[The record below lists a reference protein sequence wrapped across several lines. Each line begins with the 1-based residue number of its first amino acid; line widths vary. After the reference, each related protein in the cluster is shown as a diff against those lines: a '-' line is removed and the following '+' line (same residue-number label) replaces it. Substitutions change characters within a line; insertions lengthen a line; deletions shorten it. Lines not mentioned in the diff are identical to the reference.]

1 MRPINDRPGHASPI
15 RPAAVSVFLVLG
27 SAFVI
32 LRCLPLTREYAA
44 RFAASHG
51 GSLLAAAAGAGVL
64 ALAAGA
70 ILLRGRPKTLLAVAL
85 GFAALLLI
93 TSGNAGAAAAAALIA
108 AGVLLLGDL
117 VFRLFTGVEAADDD
131 AWSVFATGVAAS
143 GILLLGMGEAG
154 ILRPGFVAGAFAV
167 LAAAR
172 RRRAVPLARILR
184 GAGAAWSRRP
194 LRPHE
199 ALWVSIAGA
208 VLFAS
213 FVSALGPE
221 VSFDALAYHLPEARD
236 TARMGAVQPLP
247 DVLPQ
252 SLFWR
257 NHQTF
262 LSAGFLFEGERV
274 ARFLHFGV
282 AVGTFGAALSLLRR
296 LGGRSAGPLVTL
308 ALVAVPV
315 ICMQFH
321 SVSADWATAFLVTAA
336 ASEISAAGDA
346 PSRTHLAGFLVG
358 AAVATKIFAALALPA
373 LLVLFLFRVSR
384 ARMRRLL
391 LTATCALIALLPWL
405 AWSQSRAGFWLAP
418 YAPSFSALV
427 SRSAPGGHI
436 RHGLVLTS
444 AAAPERQ
451 DSPSP
456 AAFLR
461 LPYDLTFHGV
471 FWERIPDGYNGMLP
485 VLLLIGAIGWGPR
498 RLGLF
503 LAVALAA
510 VLPWYLLRAPA
521 LRYLF
526 PVYPLY
532 AVFAAEGLDRLTG
545 RFDGAAGGLAGFS
558 MAAVTLA
565 FPAQFLSLPFDARV
579 AAGRVSRET
588 ALAAYLPAY
597 PLWSLVKPADRVL
610 LAGEFDRY
618 HCPAER
624 AWRTGWWPISEMRP
638 GSPGFEV
645 RLRQL
650 GVTHCVVRSDL
661 AGSLPL
667 PESEFDLV
675 ARRGPA
681 ALYRLRPRG
690 SPASVPPSP

>member
-1 MRPINDRPGHASPI
+1 MQIEFMN
-15 RPAAVSVFLVLG
+15 
-27 SAFVI
+27 VI
-32 LRCLPLTREYAA
+32 LRCLPLTRDYAI

-51 GSLLAAAAGAGVL
+51 GTLLAAAAAAGVL
-64 ALAAGA
+64 ALAAGVT
-70 ILLRGRPKTLLAVAL
+70 LLRRRPKTLVAL
-85 GFAALLLI
+85 ALGVAAFLLI
-93 TSGNAGAAAAAALIA
+93 TSANAVAAAAAVLIA

-117 VFRLFTGVEAADDD
+117 VFRLFTEVEAEDGD
-131 AWSVFATGVAAS
+131 AWSVFAAGVAS
-143 GILLLGMGEAG
+143 TGILMLGMGEAG
-154 ILRPGFVAGAFAV
+154 ILCPGFVAGAFAV

-184 GAGAAWSRRP
+184 AAAAGSLPQP
-194 LRPHE
+194 LRAHE
-199 ALWVSIAGA
+199 ALWVAIAAA

-236 TARMGAVQPLP
+236 TARTGSVQPMP

-262 LSAGFLFEGERV
+262 LSAGFLFGGERV

-282 AVGTFGAALSLLRR
+282 ALGAFGAALSLLRR
-296 LGGRSAGPLVTL
+296 LGGGRAGPLLTL

-336 ASEISAAGDA
+336 AAEIAGA
-346 PSRTHLAGFLVG
+346 GSRPSRLRLAGFLFG

-373 LLVLFLFRVSR
+373 LLILLLFRVPR
-384 ARMRRLL
+384 ERVRRLL
-391 LTATCALIALLPWL
+391 LTAACALVALLPWL

-436 RHGLVLTS
+436 RRGLVLTS
-444 AAAPERQ
+444 TAAPERQ
-451 DSPSP
+451 DSPSLG
-456 AAFLR
+456 AFLR
-461 LPYDLTFHGV
+461 LPYDVTFHGV

-485 VLLLIGAIGWGPR
+485 LLLLIGAVGWGPR

-503 LAVALAA
+503 LVAALAA
-510 VLPWYLLRAPA
+510 VFPWYLLRAPT

-526 PVYPLY
+526 PVFPLY
-532 AVFAAEGLDRLTG
+532 AVFAAEGLDRLTDG
-545 RFDGAAGGLAGFS
+545 FDGAAGRLAGFA
-558 MAAVTLA
+558 MAAVTVA

-588 ALAAYLPAY
+588 ALASYLPAY
-597 PLWSLVKPADRVL
+597 PLWRLVKPADRVL
-610 LAGEFDRY
+610 FAGEFDRY

-638 GSPGFEV
+638 GSPGFEQ

-667 PESEFDLV
+667 PPSEFDLV
-675 ARRGPA
+675 ASRGPA

-690 SPASVPPSP
+690 SRASASPPP

>member
-1 MRPINDRPGHASPI
+1 MRPINDRPGQDSPI
-15 RPAAVSVFLVLG
+15 RRAAVSVFLVVV
-27 SAFVI
+27 SALVI
-32 LRCLPLTREYAA
+32 LRCLPLTRDYAA

-51 GSLLAAAAGAGVL
+51 GSQLAAAAGAGVL

-70 ILLRGRPKTLLAVAL
+70 ALLRWRPKALLAVAL
-85 GFAALLLI
+85 GIAALLVI

-108 AGVLLLGDL
+108 AGVFVLGDL
-117 VFRLFTGVEAADDD
+117 VFRLFTGVEAGEDD
-131 AWSVFATGVAAS
+131 AWSVFAAGAAAS

-154 ILRPGFVAGAFAV
+154 ILRPGFLAGAVAV

-172 RRRAVPLARILR
+172 RGRVVPLLRILR
-184 GAGAAWSRRP
+184 SAGAALFPRP
-194 LRPHE
+194 LRTHE
-199 ALWVSIAGA
+199 ALWMAIAGG

-213 FVSALGPE
+213 FVSVLGPE

-236 TARMGAVQPLP
+236 TARSGVVQPLP
-247 DVLPQ
+247 DILPQ

-262 LSAGFLFEGERV
+262 LSAGFLFGGERV
-274 ARFLHFGV
+274 ARLLHFGV
-282 AVGTFGAALSLLRR
+282 ALGAFGAALSLLRR
-296 LGGRSAGPLVTL
+296 LGGRNAAPLVTL

-315 ICMQFH
+315 VCMQFH
-321 SVSADWATAFLVTAA
+321 AVSADWATAFLVAAA
-336 ASEISAAGDA
+336 ASEIAGA
-346 PSRTHLAGFLVG
+346 SGTPSRSRLAGFLFG

-373 LLVLFLFRVSR
+373 LLVLFLFRVRRSR
-384 ARMRRLL
+384 VKRLL
-391 LTATCALIALLPWL
+391 LTAACALLALLPWL

-418 YAPSFSALV
+418 YAPSFPALV
-427 SRSAPGGHI
+427 SRSTPGGHV
-436 RHGLVLTS
+436 RRGLVMTSSS
-444 AAAPERQ
+444 AAERQ

-461 LPYDLTFHGV
+461 LPYDVTFHGV

-485 VLLLIGAIGWGPR
+485 LLLLIGAVGWGPR

-532 AVFAAEGLDRLTG
+532 AVFAAEGLDRLTH
-545 RFDGAAGGLAGFS
+545 RFDGFAGRVAGFAL
-558 MAAVTLA
+558 AAVTLA
-565 FPAQFLSLPFDARV
+565 FPAQFLSLPFDTRV

-588 ALAAYLPAY
+588 ALASYLPAY
-597 PLWSLVKPADRVL
+597 PLWSLVNPADRVL

-624 AWRTGWWPISEMRP
+624 AWRTGWFPISEMRP
-638 GSPGFEV
+638 SSPGFEE

-667 PESEFDLV
+667 PASELDLM

-690 SPASVPPSP
+690 SAVSVPPSP